1 MLFTYAVV
9 FVQTVSHF
17 NFQSPTPAGDV
28 RVKQV
33 ATHFLDLVESD
44 KQMTLKIQCLI
55 WIVNSWENETA
66 ITYSDLENKSHNIL
80 NHEGEYCLIGIRC
93 ISL

>member
-66 ITYSDLENKSHNIL
+66 ITYFDLENKSHNIL
-80 NHEGEYCLIGIRC
+80 M
-93 ISL
+93 

>member
-55 WIVNSWENETA
+55 WENETA

-80 NHEGEYCLIGIRC
+80 M
-93 ISL
+93 